1 MVEPTLTKRESARG
15 AQHVLDSALASLAS
29 PSVFSSVVQGGLLIF
44 TKILLICYSGLSM
57 PIIKSAKKRVKV
69 AAKAR
74 SRNLHTKRQVRE
86 TLKAFAV
93 ALESGK
99 PAEVAKTQN
108 AAIRA
113 LDIAAKKN
121 VIHKNKAARFKSNLA
136 KQLKSAGIKPSKAT
150 AKKVVAKKTSTK
162 KTAGAKSAK

>member
-1 MVEPTLTKRESARG
+1 
-15 AQHVLDSALASLAS
+15 
-29 PSVFSSVVQGGLLIF
+29 
-44 TKILLICYSGLSM
+44 M

-74 SRNLHTKRQVRE
+74 TRNLHTKRQVRE
-86 TLKAFAV
+86 TLKAFAA

-99 PAEVAKTQN
+99 PVKVAKTQR

-113 LDIAAKKN
+113 LDIAVKKN

-136 KQLKSAGIKPSKAT
+136 NQLKSAGIKPSKAT
-150 AKKVVAKKTSTK
+150 AKKVVAKKSAK
-162 KTAGAKSAK
+162 KTTGAKSAK